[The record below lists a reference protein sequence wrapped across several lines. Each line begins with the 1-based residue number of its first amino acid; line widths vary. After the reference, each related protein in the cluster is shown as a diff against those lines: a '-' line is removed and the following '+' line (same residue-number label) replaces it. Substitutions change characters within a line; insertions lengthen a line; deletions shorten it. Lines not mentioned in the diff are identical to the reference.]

1 MSKIKVLIVEHTKE
15 IASLLS
21 EHIAKLFPYHVVGIA
36 PTIADAKMMINH
48 LRPQLVILDN
58 FLPDG
63 TGLKLL
69 KNLRAKDN
77 PVDVLFVTAANN
89 NENVIT
95 AVRYGAFDYLIKP
108 FSLDKLSD
116 SLQRYY
122 DFSKSL
128 SNDEQVNQSAVSK
141 IYNTHISRESISR
154 HPKGIDEITL
164 QKILVAFDEG
174 EVYTSESICEK
185 ASVSRTTARRYL
197 EYAANLG
204 YLSADIEH
212 GRVGRPQR
220 CYRKKSS

>member
-1 MSKIKVLIVEHTKE
+1 
-15 IASLLS
+15 
-21 EHIAKLFPYHVVGIA
+21 
-36 PTIADAKMMINH
+36 MINH

-128 SNDEQVNQSAVSK
+128 PMMSRSTSRQSVK
-141 IYNTHISRESISR
+141 N
-154 HPKGIDEITL
+154 P
-164 QKILVAFDEG
+164 
-174 EVYTSESICEK
+174 C
-185 ASVSRTTARRYL
+185 
-197 EYAANLG
+197 
-204 YLSADIEH
+204 
-212 GRVGRPQR
+212 P
-220 CYRKKSS
+220 